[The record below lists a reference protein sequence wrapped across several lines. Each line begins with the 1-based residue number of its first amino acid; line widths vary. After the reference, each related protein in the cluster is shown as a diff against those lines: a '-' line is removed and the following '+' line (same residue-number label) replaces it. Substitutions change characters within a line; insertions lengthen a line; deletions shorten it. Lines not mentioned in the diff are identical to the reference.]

1 MNRNVKMVFVA
12 SLILNVLLIGVLL
25 GQSPRRFDRGAMRQ
39 QRMDQALKDLPE
51 AGQSRLREKF
61 QQLRAAADPLFA
73 QIRKN
78 EEDAVQLLGEE
89 PFDESAYDRQVS
101 KITEMRVEMTKKL
114 SQVVKDAIKDLT
126 PEERRRFAELLRR
139 PPPPPAQS

>member
-61 QQLRAAADPLFA
+61 QQLRAAADPLFG

-126 PEERRRFAELLRR
+126 REERRRFAELLRR

>member
-1 MNRNVKMVFVA
+1 MNRNIKLVFIA

-25 GQSPRRFDRGAMRQ
+25 GQSPRRFERGALRQ

-51 AGQSRLREKF
+51 AAQTRLREKF
-61 QQLRAAADPLFA
+61 QQLRAAADPLFE

-78 EEDAVQLLGEE
+78 EEEAVQLLGKE

-114 SQVVKDAIKDLT
+114 SQVVKDASKDLSAD
-126 PEERRRFAELLRR
+126 ERARFAQLLRR
-139 PPPPPAQS
+139 PPPPNP

>member
-1 MNRNVKMVFVA
+1 MNRNIKFAFIA

-25 GQSPRRFDRGAMRQ
+25 GQSPRRFDRGTMRQ

-51 AGQSRLREKF
+51 AAQTRLREKF
-61 QQLRAAADPLFA
+61 QQLRAAADPLFE

-78 EEDAVQLLGEE
+78 EEQAVQLLGKE

-114 SQVVKDAIKDLT
+114 SQVAKDASKDLSAD
-126 PEERRRFAELLRR
+126 ERARFAQLLRR
-139 PPPPPAQS
+139 PPPPKP

>member
-1 MNRNVKMVFVA
+1 MNRNIKLAFIA
-12 SLILNVLLIGVLL
+12 SLILNVLLVGVLL
-25 GQSPRRFDRGAMRQ
+25 GQSPRRFDRGTMRQ

-51 AGQSRLREKF
+51 AAQTRLREKF
-61 QQLRAAADPLFA
+61 QQLRAAADPIFE

-78 EEDAVQLLGEE
+78 EDQAVQLLGNE

-114 SQVVKDAIKDLT
+114 SQVVKDASKDLSAD
-126 PEERRRFAELLRR
+126 ERARFAQLLRR
-139 PPPPPAQS
+139 PPPPNP

>member
-1 MNRNVKMVFVA
+1 MNRNIKLVFIA

-25 GQSPRRFDRGAMRQ
+25 GQSPRRFERGALRQ

-51 AGQSRLREKF
+51 AAQTRLREKF
-61 QQLRAAADPLFA
+61 QQLRAAADPLFE
-73 QIRKN
+73 QIRRN
-78 EEDAVQLLGEE
+78 EEEAVQLLGKE

-114 SQVVKDAIKDLT
+114 SQVVKDASKDLSAD
-126 PEERRRFAELLRR
+126 ERARFAQLLRR
-139 PPPPPAQS
+139 PPPPNP

>member
-1 MNRNVKMVFVA
+1 MNRKLKFAFIA

-25 GQSPRRFDRGAMRQ
+25 GQSPRRFDRGTMRQ

-51 AGQSRLREKF
+51 AAQTRLREKF

-73 QIRKN
+73 QLRKN
-78 EEDAVQLLGEE
+78 EEDAVQLLGNE

-101 KITEMRVEMTKKL
+101 KITDMRVEMTKKL
-114 SQVVKDAIKDLT
+114 SQVVKDASKDLSAD
-126 PEERRRFAELLRR
+126 ERARFARLLRR
-139 PPPPPAQS
+139 PPPPNP

>member
-1 MNRNVKMVFVA
+1 MNRNAKMVFVA
-12 SLILNVLLIGVLL
+12 SIILNVLLIGVLL
-25 GQSPRRFDRGAMRQ
+25 GQSPRRFDRATMRQ

-51 AGQSRLREKF
+51 AAQSRLREKF
-61 QQLRAAADPLFA
+61 QQLRSAADPLFA

-78 EEDAVQLLGEE
+78 EEEAVQLLGKE

-101 KITEMRVEMTKKL
+101 KITEIRVEMTKQL
-114 SQVVKDAIKDLT
+114 SQVVKDASKDLT

-139 PPPPPAQS
+139 PPPAPAQS

>member
-1 MNRNVKMVFVA
+1 MNRNIKFAFIA

-25 GQSPRRFDRGAMRQ
+25 GQSPRRFDGGAMRQ
-39 QRMDQALKDLPE
+39 RRMDQALKDLPE
-51 AGQSRLREKF
+51 AAQTRLREKF
-61 QQLRAAADPLFA
+61 QQLRAAADPLFD

-78 EEDAVQLLGEE
+78 EEEAVQLLGKE

-114 SQVVKDAIKDLT
+114 SQVVKDASKDMSAD
-126 PEERRRFAELLRR
+126 ERARFAQLLRR
-139 PPPPPAQS
+139 PPPPNP

>member
-1 MNRNVKMVFVA
+1 MNRNIKFAFIA

-25 GQSPRRFDRGAMRQ
+25 GQSPSRFDRGTMRQ

-51 AGQSRLREKF
+51 AAQTRLREKI
-61 QQLRAAADPLFA
+61 QQLHAAAEPLFE

-78 EEDAVQLLGEE
+78 EEQAVQLLGKE

-101 KITEMRVEMTKKL
+101 KITEMRVEITKKL
-114 SQVVKDAIKDLT
+114 SQVAKDASKDLSAD
-126 PEERRRFAELLRR
+126 ERARFAQLLRR
-139 PPPPPAQS
+139 PPPPKP